1 MIGAGMSFSARVR
14 RVDDRSPPV
23 PRSTLRG
30 RKPLANPLL
39 DDGIEPSLAHCLAE
53 RIVVALGLIGVC
65 DGKISDGLIE
75 AARPRIQCR
84 AAPKAASARTA
95 AVRFRRFSGGGT
107 RNAEGHYR
115 SRPIFDA

>member
-1 MIGAGMSFSARVR
+1 LTIDR
-14 RVDDRSPPV
+14 RRFLD
-23 PRSTLRG
+23 PRF
-30 RKPLANPLL
+30 AEENPSLIFLL
-39 DDGIEPSLAHCLAE
+39 DDGIEPSLAHCRAE

-95 AVRFRRFSGGGT
+95 AV
-107 RNAEGHYR
+107 
-115 SRPIFDA
+115 